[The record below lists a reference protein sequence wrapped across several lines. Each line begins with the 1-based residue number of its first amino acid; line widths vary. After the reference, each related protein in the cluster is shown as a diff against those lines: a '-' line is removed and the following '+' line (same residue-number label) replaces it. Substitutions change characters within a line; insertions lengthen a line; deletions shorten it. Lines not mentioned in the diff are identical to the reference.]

1 MSRRLATPKT
11 AGAAARFGHRRN
23 PASARHCSARW
34 CRPLRLLR
42 AQARTRASQSLFAQQ
57 ICWDEPTPR
66 LPSTKSRRPTA
77 ILRHPS
83 EWMVAAYC
91 AALFASDYL
100 APQAV
105 RPHSFSMQPRYA
117 NSDRQNDTPQ
127 KCLPVDNGLM
137 NRSLESCT
145 KLACSTSPRFAASHS
160 KAPLIAKICHS
171 ARNCAERQIS
181 IRHASLAHQ
190 PAVHDLPLVLTS
202 WSKIQKRRSRL
213 LQLKKEFKRI
223 PGARRLGI
231 DGLRLDPSVPLPDN
245 QRLRVLLSHPTHAR
259 SNDELS
265 TCEDGQRS
273 GK

>member
-1 MSRRLATPKT
+1 M
-11 AGAAARFGHRRN
+11 
-23 PASARHCSARW
+23 
-34 CRPLRLLR
+34 
-42 AQARTRASQSLFAQQ
+42 
-57 ICWDEPTPR
+57 
-66 LPSTKSRRPTA
+66 
-77 ILRHPS
+77 
-83 EWMVAAYC
+83 
-91 AALFASDYL
+91 
-100 APQAV
+100 
-105 RPHSFSMQPRYA
+105 
-117 NSDRQNDTPQ
+117 
-127 KCLPVDNGLM
+127 
-137 NRSLESCT
+137 
-145 KLACSTSPRFAASHS
+145 ACSTSPRFAASHS

-245 QRLRVLLSHPTHAR
+245 QRLRVLLSHSTHAR

-265 TCEDGQRS
+265 ARMATFGQMITKSFLLLGKMASNTSRS
-273 GK
+273 LAGFRMNSVC

>member
-1 MSRRLATPKT
+1 M
-11 AGAAARFGHRRN
+11 
-23 PASARHCSARW
+23 
-34 CRPLRLLR
+34 
-42 AQARTRASQSLFAQQ
+42 
-57 ICWDEPTPR
+57 
-66 LPSTKSRRPTA
+66 
-77 ILRHPS
+77 
-83 EWMVAAYC
+83 
-91 AALFASDYL
+91 
-100 APQAV
+100 
-105 RPHSFSMQPRYA
+105 
-117 NSDRQNDTPQ
+117 
-127 KCLPVDNGLM
+127 
-137 NRSLESCT
+137 
-145 KLACSTSPRFAASHS
+145 ACSTSPRFAASHS

-245 QRLRVLLSHPTHAR
+245 QRLCVLLSHPTHAR

-265 TCEDGQRS
+265 TCEDGNVRANDYKIVPSIGKDGLKHRPVVGGLSDEFGLLTDVACWQFSDRRDVCLASRPPAGFRWRLIRATRS
-273 GK
+273 GLTPTVRTAGPSASRQVRQPVRGARKCASAPACRQCLRAAAR